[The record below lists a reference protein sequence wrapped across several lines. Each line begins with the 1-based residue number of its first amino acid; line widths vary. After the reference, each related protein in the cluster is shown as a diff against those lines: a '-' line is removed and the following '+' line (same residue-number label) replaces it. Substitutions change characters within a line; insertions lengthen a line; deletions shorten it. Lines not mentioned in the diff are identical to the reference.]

1 MAGNGNSRQL
11 AVRYY
16 ANTSLFPTTGSEG
29 VIYIDTSTDTMYL
42 WDKTTGQYV
51 KVADDTFEP
60 RITNLEEKNETKQL
74 FESISGT
81 TSGSITTYTNINISQ
96 DNWSFQ
102 NNAFAC
108 ELEAGRPS
116 QKTLFTSAGVPI
128 TASINALGEYALSG
142 TPTALNYCIV
152 WLVSGKQVDFATAQI
167 PENKIIEE
175 YDYDPGLV
183 RDNATGNIK
192 PEIAS
197 DNLRMRTGGFLDD
210 IRNTDILYVNRI
222 EEKKQQQITVAKD
235 GGDFTTIQ
243 GAIDSITDAS
253 VNKPYLIKIYPGT
266 YTEDVVNKDYINF
279 EGAGLTLT
287 TLDGTLVLGANFE
300 CRKMR
305 IRTTITTSKTIL
317 DGATNTGGALSF
329 NDFSLEVSTSTVGVK
344 PIMLCVDASSLYL
357 ENFSL
362 FYTNTSGGV
371 IGSDTD
377 LVDLRT
383 NGTYIASQSA
393 FVVVSNQSSGN
404 LNVVKDNNSGI
415 TSSTSLIANI
425 FMTNASWNDIVS
437 FIRQTNNSSNKHII
451 SNSEITV
458 IGAGLGDSKI
468 MNNDSGGALSAIES
482 CRFES
487 LNFTNRCV
495 INAENV
501 GDEVDFTF
509 SVINEELT
517 DAEAFCGSGT
527 INRVYRDNGN
537 LVVNTDIIDLG
548 TLIGTPTNDSMQ
560 DMFDI
565 GFNAGWVSGQAIT
578 DNLDGTVSITAGTG
592 YIRTSNDEQAPLK
605 SFDIIAF
612 NNISLTDE
620 SDNYIYVDYNS
631 GSPTVLVTT
640 SSSTILDNEND
651 KYEIYEVYREGT
663 DLHITDHKQRAKN
676 VPSRV
681 QQRIYS
687 INKIERANS
696 VGGLLLSESADTN
709 RNVLLSAGLLWV
721 KLNPIT
727 ITAIDTSGSDTFD
740 RYYLTGGTTWNK
752 TTGNT
757 TWDNT
762 QYNDTTTG
770 LVEMTVNRYSFQD
783 FWLDADNDL
792 VSVYGTAQ
800 YVSLAGASDAPVVSA
815 PPRTDDHALY
825 VGRIVFRKSDTTAQA
840 VLTPF
845 GDILFTS
852 SVVSVHN
859 NLSGLQGGL
868 SGEYYHLDSQD
879 YTDLSGNSQLAE
891 LQPTG
896 DPIFNSSVIGSLSFE
911 DSTITEFSLN
921 ILTLDVLDDLDDSTL
936 KIVNTGG
943 GGVCRVGINE
953 TSPETTQEITHT
965 EPYITLHNS
974 THEDIDGGRECRLI
988 GKGEQSGGE
997 ESELGYYQFSHDGTS
1012 DDEKGKISEYLNNGS
1027 STALVRNI
1035 TSQGEQTLPLNTL
1048 FNTYRSGNLSN
1059 VVGGGATYTVPFNA
1073 EIKDIGSNFNSSTGI
1088 FTAPVDGNYSFSAT
1102 VNMSDIDSTNTDCY
1116 ISIRTSNKEYRGQ
1129 RINLFAIK
1137 GSSGNCAMS
1146 HAEEC
1151 VDMEAGDTAY
1161 ITITCVGNATVDI
1174 TGVTQVTHFKGRL
1187 EQ

>member
-1 MAGNGNSRQL
+1 
-11 AVRYY
+11 
-16 ANTSLFPTTGSEG
+16 
-29 VIYIDTSTDTMYL
+29 MYL

-578 DNLDGTVSITAGTG
+578 NNLDGTTTVALGTG
-592 YIRTSNDEQAPLK
+592 YVRTSNDEQAPLK
-605 SFDIIAF
+605 TFDIAEF
-612 NNISLTDE
+612 ANQTYSVGENVTY
-620 SDNYIYVDYNS
+620 NDYNS
-631 GSPTVLVTT
+631 GSPDVKTT
-640 SSSTILDNEND
+640 TNVDSIFDNEND
-651 KYEIYEVYREGT
+651 KYEIAGVVKES
-663 DLHITDHKQRAKN
+663 DNSLHLTPIYHRAKN
-676 VPSRV
+676 IGSRI
-681 QQRIYS
+681 QEYLYDKERFQRADS
-687 INKIERANS
+687 R
-696 VGGLLLSESADTN
+696 GGWIIGESGDGN
-709 RNVLLSAGLLWV
+709 RYVSCTGGKGYV
-721 KLNPIT
+721 KLNKIPLT
-727 ITAIDTSGSDTFD
+727 DFNTAITGDFD
-740 RYYLTGGTTWNK
+740 RYYSDGAGGFTKQTGQ
-752 TTGNT
+752 T

-762 QYNDTTTG
+762 QYDDGSGTLA
-770 LVEMTVNRYSFQD
+770 LVGIGKYSWQD
-783 FWLDADNDL
+783 MYREADGDIVMMYGNATYNSVAL
-792 VSVYGTAQ
+792 ASIVSTYSVPIRIQ
-800 YVSLAGASDAPVVSA
+800 K
-815 PPRTDDHALY
+815 HAKF
-825 VGRIVFRKSDTTAQA
+825 VGRIVFQRNGTTAED
-840 VLTPF
+840 VLSPF
-845 GDILFTS
+845 TQIIVSTS
-852 SVVSVHN
+852 GITLHN
-859 NLSGLQGGL
+859 NLGSIQGGAV
-868 SGEYYHLDSQD
+868 GEYYHLDSQD

-953 TSPETTQEITHT
+953 TSPETIQEITHT

-974 THEDIDGGRECRLI
+974 THEDIDGGRECRWI